1 MAELIDKQSLTGRL
15 IALFR
20 TSEMFNNFNVNPDL
34 VLKSV
39 ENESCVSSD
48 GSQTETRWNKCG
60 DHTVV
65 CSACGASRNTKTQKG
80 WSFCPFCGAKT
91 TSGDKA

>member
-20 TSEMFNNFNVNPDL
+20 TAEMFNNFNVNPDL

-39 ENESCVSSD
+39 ENEPCVSTDS
-48 GSQTETRWNKCG
+48 SQSETKWSKN
-60 DHTVV
+60 DESTVA
-65 CSACGASRNTKTQKG
+65 CSACGAVRNIKTQKG
-80 WSFCPFCGAKT
+80 WNFCPFCGAKT
-91 TSGDKA
+91 TGGDKA